1 MRPLCPLRQSVWDWA
16 GTCSWVAARRKP
28 ADGASPRCWP
38 MPSRPWSAPSIWTP
52 GSIPLESSWLARCGP
67 PSRPKGIASA
77 GPPTSRSC
85 KSFCRNVAGLRR
97 GIASCVKQAPIIRKS
112 FWWRS
117 ASRAGWRPPA
127 PAPTRKNP
135 SSRPPNRRWN
145 SSAACRPGSDMS
157 EETVPAA
164 TVAETEMTT
173 AGAAARG
180 RTSLREY
187 AESLLVTVLLAI
199 FGTTFV
205 VQAFK
210 IPSQSMEP
218 TLLVGDHLLV
228 NKFVFG
234 GRGHWYDAVLPYRDV
249 RRGDVIVFKFPFQ
262 DHPHYVKRVV
272 GMPGD
277 RVKIADQKVYVNGQR
292 LDEPYAYHDPIAP
305 YDPFLYNF
313 PPASPDELLSNMQP
327 EWASEISSHVA

>member
-1 MRPLCPLRQSVWDWA
+1 
-16 GTCSWVAARRKP
+16 
-28 ADGASPRCWP
+28 
-38 MPSRPWSAPSIWTP
+38 
-52 GSIPLESSWLARCGP
+52 
-67 PSRPKGIASA
+67 
-77 GPPTSRSC
+77 
-85 KSFCRNVAGLRR
+85 
-97 GIASCVKQAPIIRKS
+97 
-112 FWWRS
+112 
-117 ASRAGWRPPA
+117 
-127 PAPTRKNP
+127 
-135 SSRPPNRRWN
+135 
-145 SSAACRPGSDMS
+145 MS

-164 TVAETEMTT
+164 SVAETELAP

-277 RVKIADQKVYVNGQR
+277 RVKIADQQVYVNGQR

-327 EWASEISSHVA
+327 EWANEISSHVADGELVVPPGRYFAMGDNRDHSWDSRYWGFVERDAIMGRPLVIYWSLGSLEDDGQERSSLSAFLDGLIHLPERLRWRRMLHTVH

>member
-1 MRPLCPLRQSVWDWA
+1 
-16 GTCSWVAARRKP
+16 
-28 ADGASPRCWP
+28 
-38 MPSRPWSAPSIWTP
+38 
-52 GSIPLESSWLARCGP
+52 
-67 PSRPKGIASA
+67 
-77 GPPTSRSC
+77 
-85 KSFCRNVAGLRR
+85 
-97 GIASCVKQAPIIRKS
+97 
-112 FWWRS
+112 
-117 ASRAGWRPPA
+117 
-127 PAPTRKNP
+127 
-135 SSRPPNRRWN
+135 
-145 SSAACRPGSDMS
+145 MS

-164 TVAETEMTT
+164 TVAETEMAP

-187 AESLLVTVLLAI
+187 AESLLVTVLLAL

-234 GRGHWYDAVLPYRDV
+234 GRGRWYDAVLPYRDV

-277 RVKIADQKVYVNGQR
+277 RVKIVEQQVYVNGQQ

-305 YDPFLYNF
+305 YDPFLYDF

-327 EWASEISSHVA
+327 EWANEISSHVANGELVVPPGRFFAMGDNRDHSWDSRYWGFVDRDAIMGRPLVIYWSLESLQDDGQDRSYLSALLDGLIHLPERLRWRRMLHTVH